1 MKKTFIIFISLLLFS
16 CVNKGIID
24 PNEASEMAL
33 NMRIMT
39 KELEIAKYKIENDE
53 TFDNISFDFNKI
65 HNQKATDSTFYT
77 ESLKPMSES
86 FHRTVENFN
95 NFPNSENYN
104 NIVTSCVQCHN
115 YICSG
120 PLVKINKLYLN

>member
-1 MKKTFIIFISLLLFS
+1 MKKTFIIFISLFLFS

-39 KELEIAKYKIENDE
+39 KELENAKHKIENYDK
-53 TFDNISFDFNKI
+53 FDDIAFDFKRI
-65 HNQKATDSTFYT
+65 HDQQATDSTFYT

-115 YICSG
+115 YTCSG

>member
-1 MKKTFIIFISLLLFS
+1 VKKNLIIFISLFLFS

-24 PNEASEMAL
+24 PNDASEMAL

-39 KELEIAKYKIENDE
+39 KELEIAKYEIEKFE
-53 TFDNISFDFNKI
+53 KFDNIAFDFKKI

-86 FHRTVENFN
+86 FYKTVENFN

-104 NIVTSCVQCHN
+104 NIINSCVQCHN

>member
-1 MKKTFIIFISLLLFS
+1 
-16 CVNKGIID
+16 
-24 PNEASEMAL
+24 MAL

-39 KELEIAKYKIENDE
+39 KELEIAKYKIENDNK
-53 TFDNISFDFNKI
+53 FDNISFDFNKI

-77 ESLKPMSES
+77 ENLKPMSES

>member
-1 MKKTFIIFISLLLFS
+1 MKKNLIIFISLFLFS

-24 PNEASEMAL
+24 PNDASEMAL

-39 KELEIAKYKIENDE
+39 KELEIAKYEIEKFE
-53 TFDNISFDFNKI
+53 KFDNISFDFKKI

-86 FHRTVENFN
+86 FYRTVENFN

-104 NIVTSCVQCHN
+104 NIINSCVQCHN

-120 PLVKINKLYLN
+120 PLSKSTNFI